1 MPSLFFPRR
10 IPQTVRLLA
19 LALFSVLLSAFTQG
33 QGDLRSMALD
43 AALPV
48 QWFNGRTAALWDEV
62 WRNLHSRA
70 ALEAENA
77 RLRQALAAAQPLLLD
92 RDILRSENRQL
103 LALLDSFP
111 QAPGRVMAARVI
123 AENFTAGNQIITV
136 DHGQN
141 DGVFIGQAVLAAG
154 GLAGQV
160 VAVGTMTSQIALLSD
175 LDSSVPAQ
183 SAENDQPLLVNG
195 TGNPR
200 VLQIPFQA
208 RNTPLRAGERLVTS
222 GLGGR
227 YPPGLPIGTIQSIRR
242 NGTQAF
248 ADIQVRPAVAL
259 GRLNTVLLL
268 WPQEGQ
274 PQAAK
279 SP

>member
-10 IPQTVRLLA
+10 LPQSARLLA
-19 LALFSVLLSAFTQG
+19 LGLLSVLLSVLTQG
-33 QGDLRSMALD
+33 QGELRTMALD

-48 QWFNGRTAALWDEV
+48 QWFNSRTAALWDEV
-62 WRNLHSRA
+62 VGNLQSRA

-77 RLRQALAAAQPLLLD
+77 QLRRALAAAQPLLLD
-92 RDILRSENRQL
+92 RDVLRSENRQL

-111 QAPGRVMAARVI
+111 QAPGRVMSARVI

-136 DHGQN
+136 DHGSN
-141 DGVFIGQAVLAAG
+141 DGVFIGQAVLATG
-154 GLAGQV
+154 GVAGQV
-160 VAVGTMTSQIALLSD
+160 VTVGTMTSQIALLSD

-183 SAENDQPLLVNG
+183 SAQNDQPLLVNG
-195 TGNPR
+195 TGNPQE
-200 VLQIPFQA
+200 LQIPFQA
-208 RNTPLRAGERLVTS
+208 RNTPLRAGEQLVTS

-248 ADIQVRPAVAL
+248 ADIKVRPAVAL

-268 WPQEGQ
+268 WPRNQ
-274 PQAAK
+274 PQATNT
-279 SP
+279 P

>member
-10 IPQTVRLLA
+10 LPQSVRLLA
-19 LALFSVLLSAFTQG
+19 LGLLSVLLSVLTQG
-33 QGDLRSMALD
+33 QGELRTLALD

-48 QWFNGRTAALWDEV
+48 QWFNSRTEALWGEIGGS
-62 WRNLHSRA
+62 LHSRA

-77 RLRQALAAAQPLLLD
+77 QLRRALAAAQPLLLD
-92 RDILRSENRQL
+92 RDVLRSENRQL

-136 DHGQN
+136 DHGRN
-141 DGVFIGQAVLAAG
+141 DGVFTGQAVLATG
-154 GLAGQV
+154 GVAGQV
-160 VAVGTMTSQIALLSD
+160 VTVGTMTSQIALLSD

-183 SAENDQPLLVNG
+183 SAQNDQPLLVNG
-195 TGNPR
+195 TGNPQE
-200 VLQIPFQA
+200 LQIPFQA
-208 RNTPLRAGERLVTS
+208 RNTPLRVGEQLVTS

-248 ADIQVRPAVAL
+248 ADIKVRPAVAL

-268 WPQEGQ
+268 WPRSQ
-274 PQAAK
+274 PQATNT
-279 SP
+279 P

>member
-10 IPQTVRLLA
+10 LPQSVRLLA
-19 LALFSVLLSAFTQG
+19 LGLLSVLLSVLTQG
-33 QGDLRSMALD
+33 QGELRTLALD

-48 QWFNGRTAALWDEV
+48 QWFNSRTAALWDEV
-62 WRNLHSRA
+62 VGNLQSRA

-77 RLRQALAAAQPLLLD
+77 QLRRALAAAQPLLLD
-92 RDILRSENRQL
+92 RDVLRSENRQL

-136 DHGQN
+136 DHGRN
-141 DGVFIGQAVLAAG
+141 DRVFIGQAVLATG
-154 GLAGQV
+154 GVAGQV
-160 VAVGTMTSQIALLSD
+160 VTVGTMTSQIALLSD

-183 SAENDQPLLVNG
+183 SAQNDQPLLVNG
-195 TGNPR
+195 TGNPQE
-200 VLQIPFQA
+200 LQIPFQA
-208 RNTPLRAGERLVTS
+208 RNTPLRVGEQLVTS

-248 ADIQVRPAVAL
+248 ADIKVRPAVAL

-268 WPQEGQ
+268 WPRSQ
-274 PQAAK
+274 PQATNT
-279 SP
+279 P